1 MAVSKV
7 KEHKRELG
15 IVRKA
20 NVAIKVAI
28 KEFMTAD
35 KTLTVLRKAKD
46 SRGCEIH
53 ALKEK
58 QEKTE
63 TEVHWHLAHARNRV
77 VSVTFVCAPVHMVF
91 TA

>member
-1 MAVSKV
+1 MRRSLTFPCNALQNTRESSEIAVLKA
-7 KEHKRELG
+7 KEDKRELG
-15 IVRKA
+15 IMRKA

-53 ALKEK
+53 ALKGK
-58 QEKTE
+58 QQE
-63 TEVHWHLAHARNRV
+63 TQKQVH
-77 VSVTFVCAPVHMVF
+77 
-91 TA
+91 